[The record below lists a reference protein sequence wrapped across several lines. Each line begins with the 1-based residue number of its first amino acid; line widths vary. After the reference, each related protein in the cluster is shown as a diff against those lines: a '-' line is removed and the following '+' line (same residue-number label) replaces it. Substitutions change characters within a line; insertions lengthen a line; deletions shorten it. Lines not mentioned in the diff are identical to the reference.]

1 MIRLDVPS
9 WLGCRAVSYS
19 PTEATTGPF
28 HNNPLIIELD
38 TRLAASEMVG
48 YVSLWL
54 QADIQSPE
62 IDFRLTP
69 NNGHSE
75 AHAGLP
81 LVTHSGSQPYQR
93 KQSTGR

>member
-1 MIRLDVPS
+1 MRLYV
-9 WLGCRAVSYS
+9 
-19 PTEATTGPF
+19 
-28 HNNPLIIELD
+28 
-38 TRLAASEMVG
+38 AS
-48 YVSLWL
+48 WL

-81 LVTHSGSQPYQR
+81 LLTLTGSRGWRISSVSIRQTRLAQAIEETRALGLVAEAEEPA
-93 KQSTGR
+93 KQGA